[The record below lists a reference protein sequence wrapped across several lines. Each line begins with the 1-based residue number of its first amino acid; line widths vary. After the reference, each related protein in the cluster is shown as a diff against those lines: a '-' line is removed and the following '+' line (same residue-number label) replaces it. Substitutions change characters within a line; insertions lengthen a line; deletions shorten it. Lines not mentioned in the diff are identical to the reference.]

1 MFILKSL
8 LADYTSVT
16 LLGQHN
22 GGTWHVKAVLEA
34 QQQQVTLNILGR
46 QYDCLQ
52 ILEDCTW
59 RIA

>member
-1 MFILKSL
+1 MMFILKSL

-34 QQQQVTLNILGR
+34 QQQRGKLYGSKMPHHNGF
-46 QYDCLQ
+46 
-52 ILEDCTW
+52 ES
-59 RIA
+59 